1 MATYVLLG
9 LLTLLVIYLFY
20 AVINPDRFETDIE
33 AGSDRSAM
41 LAPSSLQIGVIL
53 LIVVALSIPMGRY
66 LATITMDR
74 PGWLDPVFDPIDNT
88 IYRLIGRAAATQSM
102 SWKTYTFHMLAT
114 NFLMAII
121 IYLVLVFQDRLPLN
135 PLHLG
140 GMEPLLAFNTAIS
153 FITNTDWQNY
163 GGETTLSNFSQMAAI
178 TFPMFTSATT
188 GFVVAMA
195 FIRAFI
201 VKDGVVENGGANL
214 GNFYRDLIRFTTR
227 VLLPISLLLAAFM
240 IWQGSPQTLAAS
252 ITAHPIQGG
261 TQTIATG
268 PVAAL
273 ETIKHLGTNGGGFF
287 NANSAHPFE
296 NPTPLTNLVLTVL
309 MALLPAAI
317 VVCFGEMIGN
327 RRQAWVLYGVMACLL
342 LLFLPITVASEQAG
356 TPGLAHAGIALQAST
371 DQPGGNME
379 GKEQRF
385 GIAAS
390 SLFSVVTTS
399 FTTGSVDAM
408 HDSFTPL
415 GALPMFMGMM
425 LQCVFGGKG
434 VGFLAALV
442 YGLIAVFVAGL
453 MVGRT
458 PEFLGKRIEKPE
470 IILVSLALLIHP
482 LVILAPSSWSIAMPY
497 GVSALGNGGPHG
509 YSEVLY
515 AFTSSAANN
524 GSAFAGFNGN
534 TPWYNLAIG
543 IVILFGRYPPIIFLM
558 AVAGSVAA
566 KPTVAPNVGTLRTD
580 TVQFGAFWLAM
591 ILVIGALTFFPALV
605 LGPVADFAAMRRGMT
620 F

>member
-1 MATYVLLG
+1 
-9 LLTLLVIYLFY
+9 
-20 AVINPDRFETDIE
+20 
-33 AGSDRSAM
+33 M
-41 LAPSSLQIGVIL
+41 LAQSWLQIALTL
-53 LIVVALSIPMGRY
+53 LIVVALSVPTGRY

-74 PGWLDPVFDPIDNT
+74 HSRLDRLFDPIDNA
-88 IYRLIGRAAATQSM
+88 IYWLIGRRAATQPM
-102 SWKTYTFHMLAT
+102 NWRTYTCHLLAT
-114 NFLMAII
+114 NLLMAVI

-135 PLHLG
+135 PLNFP
-140 GMEPLLAFNTAIS
+140 GMEPLLAFNTTIS

-195 FIRAFI
+195 FIRAFV
-201 VKDGVVENGGANL
+201 VKDGGANL

-227 VLLPISLLLAAFM
+227 VLLPISLLIAAFM
-240 IWQGSPQTLAAS
+240 IWQGSPQTLDAS
-252 ITAHPIQGG
+252 IIAHPMQGG

-296 NPTPLTNLVLTVL
+296 NPTPLTNLVLTIL

-327 RRQAWVLYGVMACLL
+327 RRQAWILYGVMGCML
-342 LLFLPITVASEQAG
+342 LLFVPIAVVSEQAG
-356 TPGLAHAGIALQAST
+356 TPSLARAGIALQAT
-371 DQPGGNME
+371 PDQPGGNME

-385 GIAAS
+385 GIAPS
-390 SLFSVVTTS
+390 SLFAVVTTS

-415 GALPMFMGMM
+415 GAAPAFMGMM

-434 VGFLAALV
+434 VGFLNALV
-442 YGLIAVFVAGL
+442 YGIIAVFVAGL

-482 LVILAPSSWSIAMPY
+482 LVILAPSSFSIAMPY

-509 YSEVLY
+509 YSEMLY
-515 AFTSSAANN
+515 AFASAAANN

-534 TPWYNLAIG
+534 TPWYNLALG
-543 IVILFGRYPPIIFLM
+543 VVILIGRYPPIIFLM
-558 AVAGSVAA
+558 AVAGSLAAKQTVAA
-566 KPTVAPNVGTLRTD
+566 SVGTLRTD
-580 TVQFGAFWLAM
+580 TVQFGIFWLAV
-591 ILVIGALTFFPALV
+591 ILLVGALTFFPALV
-605 LGPVADFAAMRRGMT
+605 LGPIADFAAMRHGMM